1 MKKTYYYEVHVFF
14 GRQDGYSIGVKIDSV
29 KPLTEDQVIQYAA
42 DHNLFT
48 EDGDQ
53 NYVDYVEE
61 VDLVIYNML
70 TT

>member
-1 MKKTYYYEVHVFF
+1 MKKTYYYEVHAFF